1 MLARSLLY
9 LATLLC
15 AFAAAP
21 VAWSQGGPGSRIALV
36 IGNATY
42 PDADKPL
49 SVIVRD
55 ARLLA
60 EELRRNG
67 FEVEVK
73 ENVGKEDMKRAID
86 AFTAKI
92 RPGSAALF
100 YFGGY
105 GIQVAR
111 QNYLLPSNAQV
122 WSEADVSREG
132 TSIDNLLVEMNRRGA
147 RTKIVIVDASRRNPF
162 ERRFR
167 RSSLGLA
174 TIDAPEGTLIMCSA
188 APGKLIDD
196 GDGENSLFM
205 SELTK
210 EIRSP
215 NRTAEEVFNR
225 TRIGVAIASKDEQV
239 PWVGSSLTEDF
250 SFARSSR
257 PSATPS
263 IGRTEP
269 QPSPAPSPPAQASRT
284 LPPPPPLP
292 SATGPGPAVAPPPPP
307 PLPSAT
313 SPARPAA
320 PSTPGPSAAL
330 TTGSY
335 KPGDV
340 FRDCP
345 ECGDMVVLRPGEFDM
360 GSGGPSDLEFEK
372 PVRRVSIRKSF
383 AIGRNEVTFREWDA
397 CVAAGACP
405 RVDDRG
411 WGRSDRPVLNVT
423 WSEAKAYAKWLS
435 EKTGQRYRLPTEA
448 EWEYAARATTTT
460 PFWWGRDADRNRA
473 NCRDCGT
480 GRPVQSQP
488 VGSFAQN
495 PFGLFDTSGNVA
507 EWVEDCWNDSYRGA
521 PQDGSAW
528 TTGQCRLRVLRG
540 GSFDNPSTYVR
551 PGARFRYDADV
562 RYHGNGFRVVR
573 ELQ

>member
-1 MLARSLLY
+1 MMARSLRY
-9 LATLLC
+9 LAVLLC
-15 AFAAAP
+15 ALVAAP
-21 VAWSQGGPGSRIALV
+21 CAFAQSGPGSRIALV
-36 IGNATY
+36 IGNANY
-42 PDADKPL
+42 ADADKPL
-49 SVIVRD
+49 SIILRD
-55 ARLLA
+55 AKLLA

-67 FEVEVK
+67 FDVELK
-73 ENVGKEDMKRAID
+73 ENVRKEDLKSAID

-92 RPGSAALF
+92 RPGAAVFL

-132 TSIDNLLVEMNRRGA
+132 TSVDNLLVDMNRRGA
-147 RTKIVIVDASRRNPF
+147 RTKIVVVDASRRNPF

-174 TIDAPEGTLIMCSA
+174 TIDAPEGTLIMSAA

-196 GDGENSLFM
+196 GDGQNSLFIG
-205 SELTK
+205 ELTK

-250 SFARSSR
+250 SFGQSSR
-257 PSATPS
+257 PSASSPS
-263 IGRTEP
+263 ARTEP
-269 QPSPAPSPPAQASRT
+269 IAPAPPPPAAQASRT

-292 SATGPGPAVAPPPPP
+292 SATAPAPAPAPP
-307 PLPSAT
+307 PLPSAAT
-313 SPARPAA
+313 PAPQPAA
-320 PSTPGPSAAL
+320 PPPGRTAAL

-335 KPGDV
+335 KAGDV
-340 FRDCP
+340 FKDCP
-345 ECGDMVVLRPGEFDM
+345 ECGDMIVVRAGEFEM
-360 GSGGPSDLEFEK
+360 GSSGPNDLEFEK
-372 PVRRVSIRKSF
+372 PVRKVTIRKPF
-383 AIGRNEVTFREWDA
+383 AIGRSEVTFREWDA
-397 CVAAGACP
+397 CVTAGGCP
-405 RVDDRG
+405 RLDDRG
-411 WGRSDRPVLNVT
+411 WGRGDRPAINVT
-423 WSEAKAYAKWLS
+423 WSEAKAYTRWLS
-435 EKTGQRYRLPTEA
+435 QTTGHRYRLPSEA
-448 EWEYAARATTTT
+448 EWEYAARGATTT
-460 PFWWGRDADRNRA
+460 PFWWGRDAGRNRA

-480 GRPVQSQP
+480 GRAVQSQS
-488 VGSFAQN
+488 VGSFDQN
-495 PFGLFDTSGNVA
+495 PFGLFDTAGNAA
-507 EWVEDCWNDSYRGA
+507 EWVEDCWNDNYRGA

-528 TTGQCRLRVLRG
+528 TSGQCRLRVLRG

-551 PGARFRYDADV
+551 PSARFRYDADV
-562 RYHGNGFRVVR
+562 RYHANGFRVVR

>member
-1 MLARSLLY
+1 MMARSLRY
-9 LATLLC
+9 LAILLC
-15 AFAAAP
+15 ALAAAP
-21 VAWSQGGPGSRIALV
+21 AAYAQGGPGSRIALV
-36 IGNATY
+36 IGNANY
-42 PDADKPL
+42 PEADKPL
-49 SVIVRD
+49 NVVLRD

-67 FEVEVK
+67 FDVELK
-73 ENVGKEDMKRAID
+73 ENASKEDMRRAIE
-86 AFTAKI
+86 AFTGKI
-92 RPGSAALF
+92 RPGAAALF

-122 WSEADVSREG
+122 WSESDVSREG
-132 TSIDNLLVEMNRRGA
+132 TSVDNLLAEMNRRGA
-147 RTKIVIVDASRRNPF
+147 RTKIVVLDASRRNPF

-188 APGKLIDD
+188 APGRLVDD

-205 SELTK
+205 GELTK

-250 SFARSSR
+250 SFGRSSR
-257 PSATPS
+257 PSTTPS
-263 IGRTEP
+263 VSRNEP
-269 QPSPAPSPPAQASRT
+269 APAPSPPPPAAQASRT

-292 SATGPGPAVAPPPPP
+292 SATAPAAPPPPP
-307 PLPSAT
+307 A
-313 SPARPAA
+313 AA
-320 PSTPGPSAAL
+320 PAPQTRSAAL

-335 KPGDV
+335 KPGEV

-345 ECGDMVVLRPGEFDM
+345 ECGDMVVLRSGEYDM
-360 GSGGPSDLEFEK
+360 GSTGANDLEFEK
-372 PVRRVSIRKSF
+372 PVRRVSIRRSF

-397 CVAAGACP
+397 CVDAGGCP
-405 RVDDRG
+405 RLDDRG
-411 WGRSDRPVLNVT
+411 WGRGDRPVINVT
-423 WSEAKAYAKWLS
+423 WSEAKAYTKWLS
-435 EKTGQRYRLPTEA
+435 DKTGQRYRLPTEA
-448 EWEYAARATTTT
+448 EWEYAARGATTTAY
-460 PFWWGRDADRNRA
+460 WWGRDAGRNQA

-480 GRPVQSQP
+480 GRPAQSQP

-495 PFGLFDTSGNVA
+495 PYGLFDTSGNVA

-540 GSFDNPSTYVR
+540 GSFDNPASYLR
-551 PGARFRYDADV
+551 PSARFRYDADV

>member
-1 MLARSLLY
+1 MPRPIGEGQIMMPRSLLV
-9 LATLLC
+9 LAALC
-15 AFAAAP
+15 GALSFSSP
-21 VAWSQGGPGSRIALV
+21 AWSQAGSRVALV

-42 PDADKPL
+42 PEADKPL
-49 SVIVRD
+49 SFVVRD

-67 FEVEVK
+67 FEVEFK
-73 ENVGKEDMKRAID
+73 ENVGKEAMKRAID
-86 AFTAKI
+86 AFTSRI
-92 RPGSAALF
+92 RPGSAAFF

-111 QNYLLPSNAQV
+111 QNFLIPTDAQI
-122 WSEADVSREG
+122 WAEADVSREG
-132 TSIDNLLVEMNRRGA
+132 TSTDTVLAEMNRRGA
-147 RTKIVIVDASRRNPF
+147 RTKIMVIDASRRNPF

-174 TIDAPEGTLIMCSA
+174 TIDAPDGTLIMCSA

-196 GDGENSLFM
+196 ANGENSLFM
-205 SELTK
+205 TELLK

-250 SFARSSR
+250 SFTGSSR
-257 PSATPS
+257 PGSAPVVA
-263 IGRTEP
+263 RTEP
-269 QPSPAPSPPAQASRT
+269 APAPAPVAPAQPQPQQRT

-292 SATGPGPAVAPPPPP
+292 ST
-307 PLPSAT
+307 S
-313 SPARPAA
+313 SPAPQPA
-320 PSTPGPSAAL
+320 TPRPSAAL
-330 TTGSY
+330 TTGDY

-345 ECGDMVVLRPGEFDM
+345 ECSEMVVVRSGEFDM
-360 GSGGPSDLEFEK
+360 GSGGANDMEFEK
-372 PVRRVSIRKSF
+372 PVHRVSIRKSF
-383 AIGRNEVTFREWDA
+383 AIGRHEVTFREWDA

-405 RVDDRG
+405 RLDDRG
-411 WGRSDRPVLNVT
+411 WGRGDRPVINVT
-423 WSEAKAYAKWLS
+423 WTEAKAYTKWLS
-435 EKTGQRYRLPTEA
+435 DKTGRKYRLPTEA
-448 EWEYAARATTTT
+448 EWEYAARGSTIT
-460 PFWWGRDADRNRA
+460 PFWWGRDTDRDRA
-473 NCRDCGT
+473 NCRDCKT
-480 GRPVQSQP
+480 TRVAQSQP
-488 VGSFAQN
+488 IGSFPPN
-495 PFGLFDTSGNVA
+495 PFGLFDTAGNAA
-507 EWVEDCWNDSYRGA
+507 EWVEDCWNDNYRGA

-540 GSFDNPSTYVR
+540 GSFDNPASYVR

-573 ELQ
+573 DLQ